1 MAKKRQNFAKN
12 AIYFYVK
19 NVSQVTMIYSII
31 ITYQLYQ
38 MAQENKMLFRMMK
51 NVKNIIKIIAVI
63 VNHVKYH
70 YVLFV

>member
-38 MAQENKMLFRMMK
+38 MAQENKMLFQMMK
-51 NVKNIIKIIAVI
+51 NVKNIIKIIAAI

-70 YVLFV
+70 YVPFV